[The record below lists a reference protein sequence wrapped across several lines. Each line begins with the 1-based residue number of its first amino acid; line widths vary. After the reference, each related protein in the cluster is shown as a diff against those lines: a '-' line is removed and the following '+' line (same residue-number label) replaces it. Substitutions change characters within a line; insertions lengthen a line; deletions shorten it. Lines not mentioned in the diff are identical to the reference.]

1 MLLLIRHR
9 GTYAN
14 RSRALLSYT
23 ANGILNMIDRNRKIK
38 RAPERWHETRTVPDI
53 VVTCEERCFDAV
65 CEDLL
70 NRGGDYNRPVHVI
83 NVEIKDNHEEA
94 LIASAAILELC
105 QAVRLFVTGLFSPL
119 FPN

>member
-1 MLLLIRHR
+1 
-9 GTYAN
+9 
-14 RSRALLSYT
+14 
-23 ANGILNMIDRNRKIK
+23 MIDRNRKIK

-70 NRGGDYNRPVHVI
+70 NRGGDFNRPVHVI

-105 QAVRLFVTGLFSPL
+105 QGVSPHLADLCRCPRADTDVDFSSPDRARARHGRGD
-119 FPN
+119 